1 MIPCN
6 EYCNSKTMEPRQ
18 SRPAKNRDARRAD
31 GHEADAIETPSLPEV
46 FSTIGVPVD
55 APRWRKLL
63 AFVAPGLLVAVG
75 YMDPGNWATNLAGG
89 ARFGD
94 LLISVILISNFMA
107 MLLQFLS
114 LQLSIVTGPSRTRH
128 IFELLISFHQLIDNR
143 RINLRLLLPFYSLY
157 WLFRLGH
164 FHLLSRYGRSYG

>member
-1 MIPCN
+1 MMIPCN

-75 YMDPGNWATNLAGG
+75 YLAPGNWATDLAGG

-107 MLLQFLS
+107 MLLQ
-114 LQLSIVTGPSRTRH
+114 
-128 IFELLISFHQLIDNR
+128 
-143 RINLRLLLPFYSLY
+143 
-157 WLFRLGH
+157 
-164 FHLLSRYGRSYG
+164 